1 MFERQWHYVLL
12 VSIEQDGWLWK
23 EELALSFAPTEAR
36 SVCTSRQR
44 FFWALLIFWR
54 VASDIFLPLFHG
66 LRPLAAGTA
75 FDASCHRMKALGT
88 NRSRRNKAMNA
99 GVHTDTIFA

>member
-1 MFERQWHYVLL
+1 M
-12 VSIEQDGWLWK
+12 
-23 EELALSFAPTEAR
+23 LA
-36 SVCTSRQR
+36 
-44 FFWALLIFWR
+44 ALLIFLFAELQCVVPFLARLMRSR
-54 VASDIFLPLFHG
+54 VSRLSFLPLFHG